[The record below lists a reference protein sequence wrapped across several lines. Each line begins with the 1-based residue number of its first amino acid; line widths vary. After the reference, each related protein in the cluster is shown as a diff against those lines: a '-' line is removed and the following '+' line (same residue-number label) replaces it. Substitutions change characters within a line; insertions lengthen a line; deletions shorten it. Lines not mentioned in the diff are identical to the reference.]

1 MTSPD
6 LTATDPAAADPAAAD
21 LARAVESVGQ
31 SLELDG
37 IPRMPAR
44 VFAFVLT
51 GNQETYSARDLA
63 EGLEVSPAAVSGAV
77 RYLTDTRL
85 LVRERAP
92 RTRGDLYRLAAGDVW
107 ATIMRA
113 RLPLGEQVLAGID
126 EAIGILEEQPV
137 EEVGR
142 GLDRLRET
150 RDFFAFVQKDLAGML
165 DRWVEWREAH

>member
-1 MTSPD
+1 MT
-6 LTATDPAAADPAAAD
+6 TTDPITAS
-21 LARAVESVGQ
+21 LSRAVERVGQ

-51 GNQETYSARDLA
+51 GSQETYTAKDLA
-63 EGLEVSPAAVSGAV
+63 QGLEVSPAAVSGAV

-92 RTRGDLYRLAAGDVW
+92 RSRGDLYRLVDGDVW

-113 RLPLGEQVLAGID
+113 RLPLGEQILAGID
-126 EAIGILEEQPV
+126 DAIRILQERPAEET
-137 EEVGR
+137 GR
-142 GLDRLRET
+142 GVDRLLET
-150 RDFFAFVQKDLAGML
+150 RHFFAFVQKDLTGML
-165 DRWVEWREAH
+165 DRWVEWRAAH

>member
-1 MTSPD
+1 MTPTEA
-6 LTATDPAAADPAAAD
+6 TASS
-21 LARAVESVGQ
+21 LSRAVERVGQ

-51 GNQETYSARDLA
+51 GNQETVTAKDLA
-63 EGLEVSPAAVSGAV
+63 EGLEISPAAVSGAV

-92 RTRGDLYRLAAGDVW
+92 RSRGDLYRLGDGDVW

-113 RLPLGEQVLAGID
+113 RLPLGEQILAGID
-126 EAIGILEEQPV
+126 DAIRILGERPV

-142 GLDRLRET
+142 GLDRLQET

-165 DRWVEWREAH
+165 DRWVEWRAAR